1 MTRLQNSLTGLA
13 ITESGH
19 GQPAVLLHGSASSG
33 KQWRSLALEL
43 ADRFRLI
50 IPDLHGHGGS
60 HPWSEPTQRTLD
72 DETGMIAALADRLEE
87 PIHLVGHSFGAA
99 VALQFALAH
108 PERLRSLVLIEP
120 VAFHLLQHAGQA
132 GAGLLTKVEWL
143 AAQVTRAAAEGAGS
157 GMARFV
163 DFWNGEGAWTRMP
176 AERRAG
182 LERCTRPIAGH
193 FAATLGNVTAP
204 EAYRSLRVPT
214 LLICGTESPAP
225 VRCVAEMLVRLLPN
239 AGMLRVQDAG
249 HMLPLTHP
257 EVVNLAIAQHL
268 DAVAAQ
274 AVRLRPLG
282 AGDLPDIEDHLLALD
297 PIDRCRRFGSAMGDF
312 AVAAYA
318 RGIDPAR
325 AVLFGAVDEP
335 SGRILGL
342 AEAQPGTAPGQ
353 VEVAVSVHV
362 EHRCRGLGRS
372 LTRAAVAAAFAR
384 GAEVA
389 EFLFAA
395 DNRAITAIV
404 RALGAR
410 IEVGRL
416 CRAELRNS

>member
-1 MTRLQNSLTGLA
+1 MTRLQNCLTGLA
-13 ITESGH
+13 ITETGH

-33 KQWRSLALEL
+33 KQWRSLVLEL
-43 ADRFRLI
+43 SDRFRLVT
-50 IPDLHGHGGS
+50 PDLHGHGGS
-60 HPWSEPTQRTLD
+60 HPWSGPAQPTLD
-72 DETGMIAALADRLEE
+72 DEAATIAALADRLGE
-87 PIHLVGHSFGAA
+87 PIHLIGHSFGAA

-120 VAFHLLQHAGQA
+120 VAFHLLRHAGQA
-132 GAGLLTKVEWL
+132 GARLLTKVEWL
-143 AAQVTRAAAEGAGS
+143 AAQVTRAAAEGTGS

-176 AERRAG
+176 AERRAVV
-182 LERCTRPIAGH
+182 ERCARPIAGH

-204 EAYRSLRVPT
+204 EAYHSLQVPT
-214 LLICGTESPAP
+214 LLICGTESPTP
-225 VRCVAEMLVRLLPN
+225 VRCVAEMLVRLLPDV
-239 AGMLRVQDAG
+239 GMLRVQDAG

-257 EVVNLAIAQHL
+257 EVVNPAIARHL
-268 DAVAAQ
+268 DAAAAQ

-282 AGDLPDIEDHLLALD
+282 ADDLPDIESHLLALD
-297 PIDRCRRFGSAMGDF
+297 ATDRRHRFGSAVGDF

-353 VEVAVSVHV
+353 VELAVSVHA

-372 LTRAAVAAAFAR
+372 LAGAAVAAAFAR

-395 DNRAITAIV
+395 DNRAIAAMV
-404 RALGAR
+404 HALGAR
-410 IEVGRL
+410 IEVGGL
-416 CRAELRNS
+416 CRGELRNS